1 MKSITIEEMI
11 NLTKD
16 NLRIKLLEPLTNN
29 NGAILLRENNYINN
43 YIPKLEVRSDLNYF
57 QSYKVM
63 YG

>member
-1 MKSITIEEMI
+1 MECLTIEEI
-11 NLTKD
+11 LSKATEFK
-16 NLRIKLLEPLTNN
+16 IKLLEPLTNN
-29 NGAILLRENNYINN
+29 NGTILLRENNYINN